1 MADFTQ
7 LVPEYV
13 RTLKGYTPGKPVRQA
28 EQESGVRC
36 IKMASNENP
45 FGPSSRAVAAMR
57 AAAEQANFYP
67 DNDTVDLR
75 LKLAE
80 RFAVR
85 PEQVLVTA
93 GSTELINDLARI
105 LLRPGLN
112 AITSRLSF
120 IIYPIATQASG
131 GRLIEVPMQDY
142 GFDLDAIAAAI
153 DQNTR
158 LIYLANPNNPT
169 GTMFDA
175 ASLDRFLGRVPENVI
190 VALDEAYCDFATYF
204 AAARDVIYSRA
215 LEYVRAGRQNLV
227 VLRTFSKAHGL
238 AGLRIGY
245 GFGIAELMGY
255 LGRVRTTFSVS
266 SLAQAA
272 ALAAL
277 DDEAHVRC
285 TLENNAAG
293 AEFLMRNM
301 REMGYRVVPTWA
313 NFIFVELGEEAALI
327 AKRLQEEGVIIRLL
341 APWGAPNAMRVTIGT
356 PAQNEFLVNAFRKVM
371 QARSARE
378 RVTK

>member
-1 MADFTQ
+1 MADFTK

-13 RTLKGYTPGKPVRQA
+13 RTLVGYTPGKPVRQA
-28 EQESGVRC
+28 EQESGVSC

-45 FGPSSRAVAAMR
+45 FGPSPLAVKAMR
-57 AAAEQANFYP
+57 TAAEQAHFYP

-80 RFAVR
+80 RFQVKG
-85 PEQVLVTA
+85 EQVLVTA

-131 GRLIEVPMQDY
+131 GRLVQVPMRDS
-142 GFDLDAIAAAI
+142 GFDLDAISAAI

-158 LIYLANPNNPT
+158 LVYLANPNNPT

-175 ASLDRFLGRVPENVI
+175 AAFDRFLERAPENVI
-190 VALDEAYCDFATYF
+190 VALDEAYCDFATHF
-204 AAARDVIYSRA
+204 AAARGVIYSRA
-215 LEYVRAGRQNLV
+215 LDYVRAGRQNLV

-245 GFGIAELMGY
+245 GFGTAELMGY

-266 SLAQAA
+266 SVAQAA

-277 DDEAHVRC
+277 DDEAHVRRA
-285 TLENNAAG
+285 LENNATG
-293 AEFLMRNM
+293 AEFLTHAVS
-301 REMGYRVVPTWA
+301 ELGFRVTPTWA
-313 NFIFVELGEEAALI
+313 NFIYVELGEEAAPL
-327 AKRLQEEGVIIRLL
+327 AKRLQEQGVIVRPL
-341 APWGAPNAMRVTIGT
+341 APWGAPNSMRVTIGT
-356 PAQNEFLVNAFRKVM
+356 PEQNEFFVSALRKV
-371 QARSARE
+371 ARVATVQR
-378 RVTK
+378 

>member
-1 MADFTQ
+1 MADFIK

-28 EQESGVRC
+28 EQESGVSC

-45 FGPSSRAVAAMR
+45 FGPSPRAVEVMR
-57 AAAEQANFYP
+57 QGAEQAHSYP

-75 LKLAE
+75 LRLAE
-80 RFAVR
+80 RFEVT

-105 LLRPGLN
+105 LLSPGLN
-112 AITSRLSF
+112 AITSWLSF

-131 GRLIEVPMQDY
+131 GRLIEVPMRNN

-153 DQNTR
+153 DENTR

-175 ASLDRFLGRVPENVI
+175 AAFDRFLDRVPENVI

-204 AAARDVIYSRA
+204 AAERGVIYSNA
-215 LEYVRAGRQNLV
+215 LDYVRVGRQNLV
-227 VLRTFSKAHGL
+227 VMRTFSKAHGL

-245 GFGIAELMGY
+245 GFGTAALMGY

-266 SLAQAA
+266 SVAQAA

-277 DDEAHVRC
+277 DDEAHVRRA
-285 TLENNAAG
+285 LENNAAG
-293 AEFLMRNM
+293 AEFLARALAEAGFRMS
-301 REMGYRVVPTWA
+301 PTWA
-313 NFIFVELGEEAALI
+313 NFVYVDLGEEAAPV
-327 AKRLQEEGVIIRLL
+327 ARRLQEEGVIIRPL
-341 APWGAPNAMRVTIGT
+341 APWGAPNSIRVTIGT
-356 PAQNEFLVNAFRKVM
+356 PEQNEFFVKAFR
-371 QARSARE
+371 
-378 RVTK
+378 RVIRVAGVPK

>member
-1 MADFTQ
+1 MADFTK

-13 RTLKGYTPGKPVRQA
+13 RTLAGYTPGKPVRQA

-36 IKMASNENP
+36 IKLASNENP
-45 FGPSSRAVAAMR
+45 FGPSPRATEAIR
-57 AAAEQANFYP
+57 AAAQQVNFYP
-67 DNDTVDLR
+67 DNDAVDLR

-80 RFAVR
+80 RFQMK
-85 PEQVLVTA
+85 PEQVLVAA

-131 GRLIEVPMQDY
+131 GRLIEVPTRDNAY
-142 GFDLDAIAAAI
+142 DLEAIAGAI
-153 DQNTR
+153 DKDTR

-175 ASLDRFLGRVPENVI
+175 AALDHLLERVPENVI
-190 VALDEAYCDFATYF
+190 VALDEAYSDFATHF
-204 AAARDVIYSRA
+204 AASRGVVYSRA
-215 LEYVRAGRQNLV
+215 IEYVRAGRENLV

-245 GFGIAELMGY
+245 GFGAAELMGY

-266 SLAQAA
+266 SVAQAA

-277 DDEAHVRC
+277 DDEAHVRRA
-285 TLENNAAG
+285 LDNNAAG
-293 AEFLMRNM
+293 ASYLTRALA
-301 REMGYRVVPTWA
+301 EMGYRVAPTWA
-313 NFIFVELGEEAALI
+313 NFVYVDLGEEAVPI
-327 AKRLQEEGVIIRLL
+327 AKRVQEQGVITRPL
-341 APWGAPNAMRVTIGT
+341 APWGAPNAIRVTIGT
-356 PAQNEFLVNAFRKVM
+356 PEQNEFFVSAFRRVM
-371 QARSARE
+371 EVPSTGYRAPR
-378 RVTK
+378 

>member
-28 EQESGVRC
+28 EQESGVSC

-45 FGPSSRAVAAMR
+45 FGPSPKAIAAMR
-57 AAAEQANFYP
+57 AAAEQAHFYP

-80 RFAVR
+80 RFEVK

-105 LLRPGLN
+105 LLSPGLN
-112 AITSRLSF
+112 ALTSRLSF

-131 GRLIEVPMQDY
+131 GRLIEVPMRNN

-175 ASLDRFLGRVPENVI
+175 AAFDRFLDRVPENVI
-190 VALDEAYCDFATYF
+190 VALDEAYCDFATDF
-204 AAARDVIYSRA
+204 AAKRGVIYSHA
-215 LEYVRAGRQNLV
+215 LDYVRAGRQNLV
-227 VLRTFSKAHGL
+227 VMRTFSKAHGL

-245 GFGIAELMGY
+245 GFGTVELMSY

-266 SLAQAA
+266 SVAQAA

-277 DDEAHVRC
+277 DDQAHVRRA
-285 TLENNAAG
+285 LENNAAG
-293 AEFLMRNM
+293 AEFLARALA
-301 REMGYRVVPTWA
+301 EAGFGVAPTWA
-313 NFIFVELGEEAALI
+313 NFIYLELGEEAAPV
-327 AKRLQEEGVIIRLL
+327 ARRLQEEGVIVRPL
-341 APWGAPNAMRVTIGT
+341 APWGAPNSLRVTIGT
-356 PAQNEFLVNAFRKVM
+356 PEQNGFFVNALRKVL
-371 QARSARE
+371 
-378 RVTK
+378 RVAIVRR

>member
-13 RTLKGYTPGKPVRQA
+13 RSLKGYTPGKPVRQA

-45 FGPSSRAVAAMR
+45 FGPSPRAVEAMR
-57 AAAEQANFYP
+57 MAAEQANYYP

-75 LKLAE
+75 LRIAE
-80 RFAVR
+80 RFALQ

-131 GRLIEVPMQDY
+131 GRLIEVPMQGY

-175 ASLDRFLGRVPENVI
+175 AALDRFLDRVPENVI

-204 AAARDVIYSRA
+204 AASRGGIYSRA
-215 LEYVRAGRQNLV
+215 LDYVRAGRQNLV

-245 GFGIAELMGY
+245 GFGTTELMGY

-266 SLAQAA
+266 SIAQAA

-277 DDEAHVRC
+277 DDDAHVHRA
-285 TLENNAAG
+285 LENNAAG
-293 AEFLMRNM
+293 AEYLTRALT
-301 REMGYRVVPTWA
+301 ETGYRVVPTWA
-313 NFIFVELGEEAALI
+313 NFIFVELGEEAAPV
-327 AKRLQEEGVIIRLL
+327 AKRLQEQGVIIRPL
-341 APWGAPNAMRVTIGT
+341 APWGAPNEMRVTIGT
-356 PAQNEFLVNAFRKVM
+356 PEQNEFFVNAFRKAMAVRSGV
-371 QARSARE
+371 AR
-378 RVTK
+378 

>member
-1 MADFTQ
+1 MADFTK

-13 RTLKGYTPGKPVRQA
+13 RTLAGYTPGKPVRQA
-28 EQESGVRC
+28 EQESGVSC

-45 FGPSSRAVAAMR
+45 FGPSPRAIDALR
-57 AAAEQANFYP
+57 AAAEQAHFYP
-67 DNDTVDLR
+67 DNDAVDLR

-80 RFAVR
+80 RFEVKA
-85 PEQVLVTA
+85 EQVLVTA

-131 GRLIEVPMQDY
+131 GTLIQVPMRDN
-142 GFDLDAIAAAI
+142 GFDLDAIAGAV

-175 ASLDRFLGRVPENVI
+175 PAFDRFLERVPEHVI
-190 VALDEAYCDFATYF
+190 VALDEAYCDFATHF
-204 AAARDVIYSRA
+204 AAARGVPYSRA
-215 LEYVRAGRQNLV
+215 LDYVRAGRQNLV

-245 GFGIAELMGY
+245 GFGTAELMGY

-266 SLAQAA
+266 SVAQAA
-272 ALAAL
+272 AVAAL
-277 DDEAHVRC
+277 GDEDHVRRA
-285 TLENNAAG
+285 LENNVSG
-293 AEFLMRNM
+293 AEFLTQAVS
-301 REMGYRVVPTWA
+301 ELGFRVTPTWA
-313 NFIFVELGEEAALI
+313 NFIYVDLGEEAAPL
-327 AKRLQEEGVIIRLL
+327 AKRLQEQGIIVRPL
-341 APWGAPNAMRVTIGT
+341 APWGAPNSMRVTIGT
-356 PAQNEFLVNAFRKVM
+356 PEQNKSFVSALRKV
-371 QARSARE
+371 AKVANVRG
-378 RVTK
+378 

>member
-13 RTLKGYTPGKPVRQA
+13 RTLAGYTPGKPVRQA
-28 EQESGVRC
+28 EQESGVSC
-36 IKMASNENP
+36 VKMASNENP
-45 FGPSSRAVAAMR
+45 FGPSPRAIKAMR
-57 AAAEQANFYP
+57 EAAEQANFYP

-80 RFAVR
+80 RFAVQ

-120 IIYPIATQASG
+120 IMYPIATQASG
-131 GRLIEVPMQDY
+131 GRLIEVPMRDY
-142 GFDLDAIAAAI
+142 GFDLEALAAAI

-169 GTMFDA
+169 GSMFDA
-175 ASLDRFLGRVPENVI
+175 AALDRFLDRVPANVI
-190 VALDEAYCDFATYF
+190 VTLDEAYCDFATYF
-204 AAARDVIYSRA
+204 AASRGVIYSRA
-215 LEYVRAGRQNLV
+215 LDYVRAGRHNLV

-245 GFGIAELMGY
+245 GFGTAELMGY

-266 SLAQAA
+266 SIAQAA

-277 DDEAHVRC
+277 DDGVHVRRA
-285 TLENNAAG
+285 LENNAAG
-293 AEFLMRNM
+293 AEFLTGALTD
-301 REMGYRVVPTWA
+301 MGYQVAPTWA
-313 NFIFVELGEEAALI
+313 NFIYLELGEEAAAV
-327 AKRLQEEGVIIRLL
+327 AKRLQEVGVIIRPL

-356 PAQNEFLVNAFRKVM
+356 PEQNEFFVNAFRKVM
-371 QARSARE
+371 AVRSGVQ
-378 RVTK
+378 RVTR

>member
-1 MADFTQ
+1 MADFTK

-13 RTLKGYTPGKPVRQA
+13 RTLVGYTPGKPVRQA
-28 EQESGVRC
+28 EQESGVSC

-45 FGPSSRAVAAMR
+45 FGPSPRAMEAMR
-57 AAAEQANFYP
+57 AAAEQAHFYP

-80 RFAVR
+80 RFCVKA
-85 PEQVLVTA
+85 EQVLVTA
-93 GSTELINDLARI
+93 GSTELINDLARV

-131 GRLIEVPMQDY
+131 GTLIQVPMRDN
-142 GFDLDAIAAAI
+142 GFDLNAIAAAI
-153 DQNTR
+153 DQSTR

-175 ASLDRFLGRVPENVI
+175 GEFDDFLEQVPENVI
-190 VALDEAYCDFATYF
+190 VALDEAYCDFATHF
-204 AAARDVIYSRA
+204 AAARGVIYSRA
-215 LEYVRAGRQNLV
+215 LDYVRAGRQNLV

-245 GFGIAELMGY
+245 GCGAAELMGY

-266 SLAQAA
+266 SVAQAA

-277 DDEAHVRC
+277 DDEGHVRHA
-285 TLENNAAG
+285 LENNAAG
-293 AEFLMRNM
+293 AEFLTQTVS
-301 REMGYRVVPTWA
+301 ELGFRVTPTWA
-313 NFIFVELGEEAALI
+313 NFIYVELGEEAAPLG
-327 AKRLQEEGVIIRLL
+327 KRLQEQGVIVRPL
-341 APWGAPNAMRVTIGT
+341 APWGAPSSMRVTVGT
-356 PAQNEFLVNAFRKVM
+356 REQNEFFVSALRKVV
-371 QARSARE
+371 
-378 RVTK
+378 RVATMRG

>member
-1 MADFTQ
+1 MADFTK

-13 RTLKGYTPGKPVRQA
+13 RTLAGYTPGKPVRQA
-28 EQESGVRC
+28 EQESGVSC

-45 FGPSSRAVAAMR
+45 FGPSPQAIGAMR
-57 AAAEQANFYP
+57 AAAEQAHFYP

-80 RFAVR
+80 RFEVKA
-85 PEQVLVTA
+85 EQVLVTA

-131 GRLIEVPMQDY
+131 GTLIQVPMRY
-142 GFDLDAIAAAI
+142 NGFDLDAIAAAV

-175 ASLDRFLGRVPENVI
+175 AAFNHFLERIPENVI
-190 VALDEAYCDFATYF
+190 VALDEAYCDFATHL
-204 AAARDVIYSRA
+204 AAARGVIYSHA
-215 LEYVRAGRQNLV
+215 LDYVRAGRQNLV

-245 GFGIAELMGY
+245 GFGTTELMGY

-277 DDEAHVRC
+277 GDEAHVRRA
-285 TLENNAAG
+285 LENNSAG
-293 AEFLMRNM
+293 AEFLTQAVS
-301 REMGYRVVPTWA
+301 ELGFCVTPTWA
-313 NFIFVELGEEAALI
+313 NFIYVELGEEAAPL
-327 AKRLQEEGVIIRLL
+327 AKRLQEQGVIVRPL
-341 APWGAPNAMRVTIGT
+341 APWGAPNSMRVTIGT
-356 PAQNEFLVNAFRKVM
+356 PEQNELFVSALRKV
-371 QARSARE
+371 ARE
-378 RVTK
+378 ASVRG

>member
-1 MADFTQ
+1 MADFTK
-7 LVPEYV
+7 LVPEYI
-13 RTLKGYTPGKPVRQA
+13 RTLAGYTPGKRVRQA
-28 EQESGVRC
+28 EQESGVSC

-45 FGPSSRAVAAMR
+45 FGPSPRAIEAMR
-57 AAAEQANFYP
+57 TAAEQAHFYP

-75 LKLAE
+75 LNLAE
-80 RFAVR
+80 HFEVKA
-85 PEQVLVTA
+85 EQVLVTA

-120 IIYPIATQASG
+120 IIYPIATQACG
-131 GRLIEVPMQDY
+131 GTLIQVPMRDN

-169 GTMFDA
+169 GAMFDA
-175 ASLDRFLGRVPENVI
+175 AAFDRFLKQVPENVI
-190 VALDEAYCDFATYF
+190 VALDEAYCDFATHF
-204 AAARDVIYSRA
+204 AAVRGVIYSRA
-215 LEYVRAGRQNLV
+215 LDYVRAGRQNLV

-245 GFGIAELMGY
+245 GFGTAKLMGY

-266 SLAQAA
+266 SVAQAA
-272 ALAAL
+272 ALAAVE
-277 DDEAHVRC
+277 DEAHLRR

-293 AEFLMRNM
+293 AEFLTHSVA
-301 REMGYRVVPTWA
+301 ELGFCVTPTWA
-313 NFIFVELGEEAALI
+313 NFIYVELGEEAAPI
-327 AKRLQEEGVIIRLL
+327 AKRLQEHGVIVRPL
-341 APWGAPNAMRVTIGT
+341 APWGAPNSMRVTIGT
-356 PAQNEFLVNAFRKVM
+356 PEQNELFV
-371 QARSARE
+371 SALRNVATM
-378 RVTK
+378 RR